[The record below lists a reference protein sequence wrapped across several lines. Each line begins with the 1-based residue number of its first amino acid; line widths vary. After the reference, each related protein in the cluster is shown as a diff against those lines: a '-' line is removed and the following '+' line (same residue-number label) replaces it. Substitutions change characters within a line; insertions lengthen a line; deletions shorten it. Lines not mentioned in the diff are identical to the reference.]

1 MGVRKERAAGT
12 EAALKEAA
20 RALFLERGYAQ
31 TKITDIT
38 KAAGRSTG
46 SFYEHFAGKDELL
59 DALLADMGAQVD
71 AAVGVGDQVPEVG
84 DQALEA
90 GDRAPGHPHAH
101 PREHDLAD
109 RAQLRTHVAATWG
122 VFRDHLPVV
131 VALFQKSMAEP
142 PGSGRAW
149 RRLLADTVPLR
160 EHLAYMCEQGRELPG
175 DPELVAAAMGAMI
188 SMLGYAAMTGG
199 ARLDDDEVV
208 ETLTAL
214 LHRGLAG

>member
-71 AAVGVGDQVPEVG
+71 AEVG
-84 DQALEA
+84 AHD
-90 GDRAPGHPHAH
+90 H

-109 RAQLRTHVAATWG
+109 RAQLRTHVAATWS

-131 VALFQKSMAEP
+131 VALFQKSMVEP
-142 PGSGRAW
+142 PGSGQVW
-149 RRLLADTVPLR
+149 GRLLGDTAPLR
-160 EHLAYMCEQGRELPG
+160 EHLAYMREQGRELPG
-175 DPELVAAAMGAMI
+175 DPELIAAAMGAMI

-199 ARLDDDEVV
+199 AGLDDDEVV
-208 ETLTAL
+208 ETLTGL

>member
-1 MGVRKERAAGT
+1 MGTGIAVGVRKERAAGT

-71 AAVGVGDQVPEVG
+71 LEVG
-84 DQALEA
+84 AHD
-90 GDRAPGHPHAH
+90 H
-101 PREHDLAD
+101 PRDHDLAD
-109 RAQLRTHVAATWG
+109 RDQLRTHVAVTWR

-142 PGSGRAW
+142 PGSGQAW
-149 RRLLADTVPLR
+149 GRLLGDTAPLR
-160 EHLAYMCEQGRELPG
+160 EHLEYMREQGRELPG

-199 ARLDDDEVV
+199 AGLDDDQVV

>member
-1 MGVRKERAAGT
+1 MGTGIAVGVRKERAAGT

-71 AAVGVGDQVPEVG
+71 MEVG
-84 DQALEA
+84 AHD
-90 GDRAPGHPHAH
+90 H
-101 PREHDLAD
+101 PRDHDLAD
-109 RAQLRTHVAATWG
+109 REQLRTHVAVTWR

-142 PGSGRAW
+142 PGSGQAW
-149 RRLLADTVPLR
+149 GRLLGDTAPLR
-160 EHLAYMCEQGRELPG
+160 EHLAYMREQGRELPG

-199 ARLDDDEVV
+199 AGLDDDEVV

>member
-12 EAALKEAA
+12 EAALKGAA
-20 RALFLERGYAQ
+20 RALFLERGFAQ

-59 DALLADMGAQVD
+59 NALLADMGAQMD
-71 AAVGVGDQVPEVG
+71 EAVG
-84 DQALEA
+84 A
-90 GDRAPGHPHAH
+90 GGH

-109 RAQLRTHVAATWG
+109 PAQLRTHVAATWN

-131 VALFQKSMAEP
+131 VALFQRSMTEP
-142 PGSGRAW
+142 PGSGQVW
-149 RRLLADTVPLR
+149 GRLLEDTAPLR
-160 EHLAYMCEQGRELPG
+160 EHLAYMREQGRDLPG
-175 DPELVAAAMGAMI
+175 EPELVAAAMGAMI

-199 ARLDDDEVV
+199 AGLDDGEVV
-208 ETLTAL
+208 DTLTAL

>member
-59 DALLADMGAQVD
+59 DALLADMEAQVD
-71 AAVGVGDQVPEVG
+71 EEVG
-84 DQALEA
+84 AHD
-90 GDRAPGHPHAH
+90 H

-109 RAQLRTHVAATWG
+109 REQLRTHVAVTWR

-142 PGSGRAW
+142 PGSGQAW
-149 RRLLADTVPLR
+149 GRLLGDTAPLR
-160 EHLAYMCEQGRELPG
+160 EHLAYMREQGRELPG

>member
-1 MGVRKERAAGT
+1 MGTGIAVGVRKERAAGT

-20 RALFLERGYAQ
+20 RTLFLERGYAQ

-71 AAVGVGDQVPEVG
+71 MEVG
-84 DQALEA
+84 AHD
-90 GDRAPGHPHAH
+90 H
-101 PREHDLAD
+101 PRDHDLAD
-109 RAQLRTHVAATWG
+109 REQLRTHVAVTWR

-142 PGSGRAW
+142 PGSGQAW
-149 RRLLADTVPLR
+149 GRLLGDTAPLR
-160 EHLAYMCEQGRELPG
+160 EHLRYMREQGRELPG

-199 ARLDDDEVV
+199 AGLDDDEVV

>member
-59 DALLADMGAQVD
+59 DALLTDMGAQVD
-71 AAVGVGDQVPEVG
+71 LEVG
-84 DQALEA
+84 AHD
-90 GDRAPGHPHAH
+90 H
-101 PREHDLAD
+101 PRDHDLAD
-109 RAQLRTHVAATWG
+109 RDQLRTHVAVTWR

-142 PGSGRAW
+142 PGSGQAW
-149 RRLLADTVPLR
+149 GRLLGDTAPLR
-160 EHLAYMCEQGRELPG
+160 EHLEYMREQGRQLPG

-199 ARLDDDEVV
+199 AGLDDDQVV
-208 ETLTAL
+208 ETLTTL

>member
-1 MGVRKERAAGT
+1 MGAGIAVGVRKERAAGT

-71 AAVGVGDQVPEVG
+71 AEVG
-84 DQALEA
+84 AHD
-90 GDRAPGHPHAH
+90 H
-101 PREHDLAD
+101 PREHDLSD
-109 RAQLRTHVAATWG
+109 RAQLRTHVAVAWDA
-122 VFRDHLPVV
+122 FRDHLPVV

-142 PGSGRAW
+142 PGSGQAW
-149 RRLLADTVPLR
+149 GRLVGDTAPLR
-160 EHLAYMCEQGRELPG
+160 EHLAYMREQGRELPG

-188 SMLGYAAMTGG
+188 SMLGYAALTGG
-199 ARLDDDEVV
+199 AGLDDDEVV

>member
-12 EAALKEAA
+12 EAALKGAA

-71 AAVGVGDQVPEVG
+71 MEVG
-84 DQALEA
+84 AHD
-90 GDRAPGHPHAH
+90 H
-101 PREHDLAD
+101 PRDHDLAD
-109 RAQLRTHVAATWG
+109 REQLRTHVAVTWR

-142 PGSGRAW
+142 PGSGQAW
-149 RRLLADTVPLR
+149 GRLLGDTAPLR
-160 EHLAYMCEQGRELPG
+160 EHLAYMREQGRELPG

-199 ARLDDDEVV
+199 AGLDDDEVV

>member
-1 MGVRKERAAGT
+1 MRPRRRRQVGTGIAVGVRKERAAGT

-59 DALLADMGAQVD
+59 DALLVDMGAQVD
-71 AAVGVGDQVPEVG
+71 LEVG
-84 DQALEA
+84 AHD
-90 GDRAPGHPHAH
+90 H
-101 PREHDLAD
+101 PRDHDLAD
-109 RAQLRTHVAATWG
+109 RDQLRTHVAVTWR

-142 PGSGRAW
+142 PGSGQAW
-149 RRLLADTVPLR
+149 GRLLGDTAPLR
-160 EHLAYMCEQGRELPG
+160 EHLEYMREQGRQLPG

-199 ARLDDDEVV
+199 AGLDDDQVV
-208 ETLTAL
+208 ETLTTL

>member
-71 AAVGVGDQVPEVG
+71 MEVG
-84 DQALEA
+84 AHD
-90 GDRAPGHPHAH
+90 H
-101 PREHDLAD
+101 PRDHDLAD
-109 RAQLRTHVAATWG
+109 REQLRTHVAVTWR

-142 PGSGRAW
+142 PGSGQAW
-149 RRLLADTVPLR
+149 GRLLGDTAPLR
-160 EHLAYMCEQGRELPG
+160 EHLAYMREQGRELPG

-199 ARLDDDEVV
+199 AGLDDDEVV

>member
-1 MGVRKERAAGT
+1 MGTGIAVGVRKERAAGT

-71 AAVGVGDQVPEVG
+71 AEVG
-84 DQALEA
+84 AHD
-90 GDRAPGHPHAH
+90 H

-109 RAQLRTHVAATWG
+109 RAQLRTHVAVAWG
-122 VFRDHLPVV
+122 AFRDHLPVV

-142 PGSGRAW
+142 PGSGQAW
-149 RRLLADTVPLR
+149 GRLVGDTAPLR
-160 EHLAYMCEQGRELPG
+160 EHLAYMREQGRELPG
-175 DPELVAAAMGAMI
+175 DPELVAAAIGSMI

-199 ARLDDDEVV
+199 AGLDDDEVV
-208 ETLTAL
+208 ETLTSL

>member
-1 MGVRKERAAGT
+1 MGAGIAVGVRKERAAGT

-20 RALFLERGYAQ
+20 RTLFLERGYTQ

-71 AAVGVGDQVPEVG
+71 LAVGAHD
-84 DQALEA
+84 
-90 GDRAPGHPHAH
+90 H

-109 RAQLRTHVAATWG
+109 RAQLRTHIAVAWSA
-122 VFRDHLPVV
+122 FRDHLPVV

-142 PGSGRAW
+142 PGSGQVW
-149 RRLLADTVPLR
+149 GRLLGDTAPLR
-160 EHLAYMCEQGRELPG
+160 EHLAYMREQGRELPG

-199 ARLDDDEVV
+199 AGLDDDEVV
-208 ETLTAL
+208 EMLTAL

>member
-20 RALFLERGYAQ
+20 RTLFLERGYTQ

-71 AAVGVGDQVPEVG
+71 LAVGAHD
-84 DQALEA
+84 
-90 GDRAPGHPHAH
+90 H

-109 RAQLRTHVAATWG
+109 RAQLRMHIAVAWSA
-122 VFRDHLPVV
+122 FRDHLPVV

-142 PGSGRAW
+142 PGSGQVW
-149 RRLLADTVPLR
+149 GRLLGDTAPLR
-160 EHLAYMCEQGRELPG
+160 EHLAYMREQGRELPG

-199 ARLDDDEVV
+199 AGLDDDEVV
-208 ETLTAL
+208 EMLTAL

>member
-71 AAVGVGDQVPEVG
+71 AEVG
-84 DQALEA
+84 AHD
-90 GDRAPGHPHAH
+90 H

-109 RAQLRTHVAATWG
+109 RAQLRTHVAVAWG
-122 VFRDHLPVV
+122 AFRDHLPVV

-142 PGSGRAW
+142 PGSGQAW
-149 RRLLADTVPLR
+149 GRLVGDTAPLR
-160 EHLAYMCEQGRELPG
+160 EHLAYMREQGRELPG
-175 DPELVAAAMGAMI
+175 DPELVAAAIGSMI

-199 ARLDDDEVV
+199 AGLDDDEVV
-208 ETLTAL
+208 ETLTSL

>member
-1 MGVRKERAAGT
+1 MGAGIAVGVRKERAAGT

-20 RALFLERGYAQ
+20 RALFLERGYTQ

-71 AAVGVGDQVPEVG
+71 LAVGAHD
-84 DQALEA
+84 
-90 GDRAPGHPHAH
+90 H

-109 RAQLRTHVAATWG
+109 RAQLRTHIAVAWSA
-122 VFRDHLPVV
+122 FRDHLPVV

-142 PGSGRAW
+142 PGSGQVW
-149 RRLLADTVPLR
+149 GRLLGDTAPLR
-160 EHLAYMCEQGRELPG
+160 EHLAYMREQGRELPG

-199 ARLDDDEVV
+199 VGLDDDEVV
-208 ETLTAL
+208 EVLTAL

>member
-71 AAVGVGDQVPEVG
+71 MEVG
-84 DQALEA
+84 AHD
-90 GDRAPGHPHAH
+90 H
-101 PREHDLAD
+101 PRDHDLAD
-109 RAQLRTHVAATWG
+109 REQLRTHVAVTWR

-142 PGSGRAW
+142 PGSGQAW
-149 RRLLADTVPLR
+149 GRLLGDTEPLR
-160 EHLAYMCEQGRELPG
+160 EHLAYMREQGRELPG

-199 ARLDDDEVV
+199 AGLDDDEVV

>member
-46 SFYEHFAGKDELL
+46 SFYEHFAGKEELL
-59 DALLADMGAQVD
+59 NALLADIGAQVD
-71 AAVGVGDQVPEVG
+71 EAVG
-84 DQALEA
+84 A
-90 GDRAPGHPHAH
+90 GGH

-142 PGSGRAW
+142 PRSGLAW
-149 RRLLADTVPLR
+149 ERLVGDTAPLR
-160 EHLAYMCEQGRELPG
+160 EHLAYMRERGQEVPG
-175 DPELVAAAMGAMI
+175 DPELVAAAIGAMV
-188 SMLGYAAMTGG
+188 SMLGYAAMTSGV
-199 ARLDDDEVV
+199 AFDDDEVV
-208 ETLTAL
+208 DTLTSL

>member
-71 AAVGVGDQVPEVG
+71 LEVG
-84 DQALEA
+84 AHD
-90 GDRAPGHPHAH
+90 H
-101 PREHDLAD
+101 PRDHDLAD
-109 RAQLRTHVAATWG
+109 RDQLRTHVAVTWR

-142 PGSGRAW
+142 PGSGQAW
-149 RRLLADTVPLR
+149 GRLLGDTAPLR
-160 EHLAYMCEQGRELPG
+160 EHLEYMREQGRQLPG

-199 ARLDDDEVV
+199 AGLDDDQVV
-208 ETLTAL
+208 ETLTTL

>member
-20 RALFLERGYAQ
+20 RALFLERGYTQ

-71 AAVGVGDQVPEVG
+71 LEVG
-84 DQALEA
+84 AHD
-90 GDRAPGHPHAH
+90 H

-109 RAQLRTHVAATWG
+109 RAQLRTHIAVAWSA
-122 VFRDHLPVV
+122 FRDHLPVV

-142 PGSGRAW
+142 PGSGQVW
-149 RRLLADTVPLR
+149 GRLLGDTAPLR
-160 EHLAYMCEQGRELPG
+160 EHLAYMREQGRELPG

-199 ARLDDDEVV
+199 AGLDDDEVV
-208 ETLTAL
+208 EMLTAL

>member
-20 RALFLERGYAQ
+20 RELFLERGYAQ

-59 DALLADMGAQVD
+59 NALLADMGAQVD
-71 AAVGVGDQVPEVG
+71 ADLGA
-84 DQALEA
+84 A
-90 GDRAPGHPHAH
+90 GH

-109 RAQLRTHVAATWG
+109 REQLRMHVAASWG

-142 PGSGRAW
+142 PGSGQAW
-149 RRLLADTVPLR
+149 ERLTAETAPLR
-160 EHLAYMCEQGRELPG
+160 DHLAYMREQGRELPG

-199 ARLDDDEVV
+199 AALDDGEVV
-208 ETLTAL
+208 DTLTSL
-214 LHRGLAG
+214 LLRGLSG

>member
-1 MGVRKERAAGT
+1 MGAGIAVGVRKERAAGT

-71 AAVGVGDQVPEVG
+71 LEVG
-84 DQALEA
+84 AHD
-90 GDRAPGHPHAH
+90 H

-109 RAQLRTHVAATWG
+109 RAQLRTHVAVAWG
-122 VFRDHLPVV
+122 AFRDHLPVV

-142 PGSGRAW
+142 PGSGQVW
-149 RRLLADTVPLR
+149 QRLLGDTAPLR
-160 EHLAYMCEQGRELPG
+160 EHLAYMREQGCDLPG

-199 ARLDDDEVV
+199 AGPDDDEVV

>member
-20 RALFLERGYAQ
+20 RTLFLERGYVQ

-71 AAVGVGDQVPEVG
+71 EEVG
-84 DQALEA
+84 AH
-90 GDRAPGHPHAH
+90 GHPGGHS
-101 PREHDLAD
+101 REHDLAD
-109 RAQLRTHVAATWG
+109 RVQLRTHVAATWG

-142 PGSGRAW
+142 PGSGLVW
-149 RRLLADTVPLR
+149 GRLLGDTAPLR
-160 EHLAYMCEQGRELPG
+160 EHLAHMREQGRELPG

-199 ARLDDDEVV
+199 AGLDDDEVV

>member
-1 MGVRKERAAGT
+1 MGTGIAVGVRKERAAGT

-71 AAVGVGDQVPEVG
+71 REVG
-84 DQALEA
+84 AHD
-90 GDRAPGHPHAH
+90 H
-101 PREHDLAD
+101 PRDHDLAD
-109 RAQLRTHVAATWG
+109 REQLRTHVAVTWR

-142 PGSGRAW
+142 PGSGQAW
-149 RRLLADTVPLR
+149 GRLLGDTAPLR
-160 EHLAYMCEQGRELPG
+160 EHLAYMREQGRELPG

-199 ARLDDDEVV
+199 AGLDDDEVV